1 MAPGYSVAT
10 DRRLHCE
17 SIFPG
22 CNDTGIGS
30 EIPVDQAAM
39 QGPLS
44 HLRCHTFNPESLMNN
59 ATLARAASLALAAG
73 ITAGLAANAPAMAQG
88 KPAMEKCYG
97 IAKAGKNDCAAGPG
111 TSCSGTS
118 TRDYQGD
125 AWKLVPKGTCEKT
138 ATPKGNGSLKP
149 IKR

>member
-1 MAPGYSVAT
+1 MKNQT
-10 DRRLHCE
+10 
-17 SIFPG
+17 
-22 CNDTGIGS
+22 
-30 EIPVDQAAM
+30 
-39 QGPLS
+39 
-44 HLRCHTFNPESLMNN
+44 
-59 ATLARAASLALAAG
+59 TLAATALAAMLLG
-73 ITAGLAANAPAMAQG
+73 GVAHAGPVPHQPN
-88 KPAMEKCYG
+88 KEKCYG

-125 AWKLVPKGTCEKT
+125 AWKLVPKGSCEKT